1 MKTAYLPENKLGI
14 DYVVG
19 DIHGQYT
26 KLYNH
31 LEDLGFNQERD
42 RLICTGDL
50 IDRGIENDRSLE
62 MLVQPWFFSVF
73 GNHEEMAIS
82 VAEANED
89 NQSLK
94 AMRVYKDMNGNGW
107 FLDLPKYVQ
116 AIYAAAFETL
126 PYLIEVEGPN
136 NTKIGIAHAEIWTAS
151 WKEIVESSQERD
163 KQHVIWG
170 REIPKLHRDRGI
182 KTYKPVEGIDLV
194 IHGHSTTP
202 NPYKLGNR
210 LYIDTVAY
218 GNFTIMSLQECLE
231 FKEDDASGS
240 AESKPIS
247 DF

>member
-1 MKTAYLPENKLGI
+1 MKTTYLSENILGI

-19 DIHGQYT
+19 DIHGKYT
-26 KLYNH
+26 ELFDH
-31 LEDLGFNQERD
+31 LKHIGFDEKID
-42 RLICTGDL
+42 RLICAGDL
-50 IDRGIENDRSLE
+50 VDRGVENHRSLE
-62 MLVQPWFFSVF
+62 MLVQPWFYSVF

-82 VAEANED
+82 VSEAKED
-89 NQSLK
+89 DQLLK

-107 FLDLPKYVQ
+107 FLDRPKHVQ

-126 PYLIEVEGPN
+126 PYLIEIEGPN
-136 NTKIGIAHAEIWTAS
+136 NTKIGIAHAEIWTNS
-151 WKEIVESSQERD
+151 WKEIVESYHERD

-210 LYIDTVAY
+210 LYIDTGAY
-218 GNFTIMSLQECLE
+218 GSFTIMSLQECLE

-240 AESKPIS
+240 IENKPIS

>member
-1 MKTAYLPENKLGI
+1 MKTMYLSENKLGI

-19 DIHGQYT
+19 DIHGKYT
-26 KLYNH
+26 KLLGH
-31 LEDLGFNQERD
+31 LKQIGFDGRID
-42 RLICTGDL
+42 RLICVGDL
-50 IDRGIENDRSLE
+50 VDRGIENDRSLE

-82 VAEANED
+82 VAEANEGD
-89 NQSLK
+89 QLLK

-107 FLDLPKYVQ
+107 FLDLPKHVQ
-116 AIYAAAFETL
+116 AVYAAAFETL
-126 PYLIEVEGPN
+126 PYLIEIEGPN
-136 NTKIGIAHAEIWTAS
+136 NTKIGVAHAEIWTNS
-151 WKEIVESSQERD
+151 WKEIVESYHERD

-202 NPYKLGNR
+202 TPYKLGNR
-210 LYIDTVAY
+210 LYIDTGAY
-218 GNFTIMSLQECLE
+218 GSFTIMSLQECLE
-231 FKEDDASGS
+231 FKEDDEPGS
-240 AESKPIS
+240 TENKSIS